1 MVEGMNDG
9 INNWVNGGKNEQMQW
24 IRERMT

>member
-9 INNWVNGGKNEQMQW
+9 INNWVNGGMNEQMQW